1 MGPPHRF
8 HGPTTRAHG
17 SHQIAY
23 AGEIKHG
30 KTSLVAHDA
39 KGIFHALPPLLSS
52 TRYHSLSASIASL
65 PKDLVVTSTSSE
77 SGVIMGVR
85 HRKLCVEAVQYHPE
99 SCMSEGGRGLM
110 GNFLKL
116 KGGVWG
122 GENEWCGVVPEPESS
137 ATNGTID
144 GPAPVEDGQ
153 IDSVKVGSDPVKTK
167 KGPTI
172 LDQIHVQRVKDVAA
186 ASSIHASTPLNV
198 STSLSLH
205 TAPPLI
211 DFAKRLT
218 SSNHTAVMAEIKRA
232 SPSKGDIAP
241 LASAPAQALRY
252 ALAGASVISV
262 LTEPTWFKGSLLDML
277 AVRQAVDSLPNRPAI
292 LRKDFIL
299 STYQIDE
306 ARLYGADTVLLI
318 VAMLEP
324 KALKEL
330 YDYSKSIGMEPL
342 VEVNSPEELV
352 LALEIGSKVV
362 GVNNRNLHD
371 FNVDMSTTSRVNA
384 ALNGKDVILCALSG
398 ISTPEDVSKYVQEGV
413 RAVLVGESLMRAED
427 PAAFLRTLA
436 AIPPAPAR
444 TRAKPLVKICG
455 IRSVKDAQIAV
466 DAGADML
473 GIILV
478 PGTKRHVGVETAQQ
492 IADIVRAARR
502 GGAAAISS
510 DTGSKTTPTSLSV
523 AESAQ
528 TESLPWFTFHSSHM
542 LSRRKPLLVGVFQN
556 QPLEE
561 ILRLN
566 DQIGL
571 DLVQLHGDEPQSHAK
586 FIPVPVIKAF
596 KVDAEG
602 AITGGQVDRPGAN
615 QYILLDAAGKGGEGK
630 TFPWRAAKDVTN
642 KGEVGTGGK
651 YPLPILL
658 AGGLEPGNVGD
669 AVAQGG
675 LGVWAVDVS
684 SGVETGDGKDEPKV
698 REFVK
703 NAKAA

>member
-1 MGPPHRF
+1 
-8 HGPTTRAHG
+8 
-17 SHQIAY
+17 
-23 AGEIKHG
+23 
-30 KTSLVAHDA
+30 
-39 KGIFHALPPLLSS
+39 
-52 TRYHSLSASIASL
+52 
-65 PKDLVVTSTSSE
+65 
-77 SGVIMGVR
+77 MGVR

-122 GENEWCGVVPEPESS
+122 GENEWCGVVGETDND
-137 ATNGTID
+137 AAVNGTAS
-144 GPAPVEDGQ
+144 GPAPTKDGQ
-153 IDSVKVGSDPVKTK
+153 IDSVTVGNAPVQTK

-172 LDQIHVQRVKDVAA
+172 LDQIHVQRIKDVAA
-186 ASSIHASTPLNV
+186 SSSIHASTPTNV

-218 SSNHTAVMAEIKRA
+218 SSTHTAVMAEIKRA

-262 LTEPTWFKGSLLDML
+262 LTEPTWFKGSLIDML
-277 AVRQAVDSLPNRPAI
+277 AVRQALDSLPNRPAI

-330 YDYSKSIGMEPL
+330 YDYSKSLGMEPL

-384 ALNGKDVILCALSG
+384 ALDGKDVILCALSG

-466 DAGADML
+466 DAGADLL

-478 PGTKRHVGVETAQQ
+478 PGTRRHVEVEVAQD
-492 IADIVRAARR
+492 IADTVRAARR
-502 GGAAAISS
+502 KGQATEKTAPSLKRAES
-510 DTGSKTTPTSLSV
+510 TTTPTSLSV
-523 AESAQ
+523 AESDQ
-528 TESLPWFTFHSSHM
+528 TESLPWFTFHSSRM
-542 LSRRKPLLVGVFQN
+542 LSRKKPLLVGVFQN
-556 QPLEE
+556 QPLAE
-561 ILRLN
+561 ILQLT
-566 DQIGL
+566 DEIGL
-571 DLVQLHGDEPQSHAK
+571 DIVQLHGEEAQSLAR

-596 KVDAEG
+596 KVDSEG
-602 AITGGQVDRPGAN
+602 HITGGQVDRPGTN

-630 TFPWRAAKDVTN
+630 TFPWGAAKDVTN
-642 KGEVGTGGK
+642 RGEVGTGGK

-658 AGGLEPGNVGD
+658 AGGLEPGNVAQ

-684 SGVETGDGKDEPKV
+684 SGVESGEGKDEAKV